1 MELKDYQADVLTDLS
16 AYLDTLL
23 ECKGHLPKAFTRFWQ
38 ERGVLNQVYKNN
50 VKEVPHVCVK
60 VPTAGGK
67 TFIAVN
73 ALDRIFAAFAEYN
86 PTRPRFV
93 VWLVPSLTILE
104 QTVKNLAN
112 IDHPYRQRLNDLF
125 NGRVQIYEKA
135 DVLQGAGFNAD
146 TVREQLSIVVM
157 SFDSLKATNK
167 ENRKAFQ
174 ENGYLASFLN
184 DNSDVVE
191 PLEGIDPSAL
201 INVMRGLK
209 PVVVVDESHNAEST
223 LSVDMLRNLNPSF
236 IFDLTATPRDN
247 SNIISYVDAL
257 RLKKQ
262 HMVKLPVIVANQRS
276 QEEVIMAALNMRR
289 QLEEFAKRAEEKG
302 GGYIRPIVLFQ
313 AEPKNK
319 EDTTTFEKIREIL
332 LDLNIPR
339 EQIAIKT
346 ASVNELKKEVNLMD
360 RSCPIRYIITV
371 NALKEGWDCP
381 FAYVLATLANKSSV
395 VDVTQILGRVLRMPY
410 TRKHSVELLNLSYV
424 FTASNQFQ
432 STLNQVIAG
441 LNKAG
446 FSKRDYR
453 EVDLSSL
460 PGSQGTSPS
469 PTQQEL
475 TFANQTSEEKPDDTS
490 TRGTDEGEALEV
502 EKDKLNPDWEKQ
514 AVQQATSVA
523 ATLEA
528 SNNQGRETTTTAT
541 ETTASDVA
549 GVEAIKAQ
557 AVAQAQQ
564 FEQEA
569 NATTG
574 NSCPDELKVHMNEH
588 KMKPMFEDS
597 AQAIQLPQ
605 FFIKLP
611 SDGGFFDT
619 GDEWHKLAKEN
630 LLSNFVLANL
640 DASVNFTAIEADV
653 YAVDAEEIGKG
664 ESAPAF
670 KAVKKAEKERLNS
683 IIKSQP
689 PSGQVTSIV
698 GRLFSLLGKNAF
710 YPIEDNDVRHY
721 LARIVQAM
729 NHDQRAD
736 CLERDYAYVK
746 VIKDKIQSLGNEH
759 AAKEFGNWLTT
770 QKVKLRPA
778 FSLPAT
784 IAPSENAPAIGKSLY
799 VTEASVNTLE
809 ARVIRGV
816 ADLDNIV
823 WWHRN
828 LERGKGFVINGFLNH
843 YPDFIVLTESKN
855 IVIVE
860 TKGDDR
866 DNSDSKDK
874 LKLGKIWESQANQL
888 SHETGYR
895 YHYMM
900 VFDTNRIDGAYTTG
914 EVLKLIE
921 DL

>member
-16 AYLDTLL
+16 KYLETLL
-23 ECKGHLPKAFTRFWQ
+23 ECKGHLPNAFIKYWKD
-38 ERGVLNQVYKNN
+38 RGVLNQAYKNN
-50 VKEVPHVCVK
+50 IKEVPHVCVK

-73 ALDRIFAAFAEYN
+73 ALDRIFSAFAEYN
-86 PTRPRFV
+86 PTRPKFV

-104 QTVKNLAN
+104 QTVKNLSN

-146 TVREQLSIVVM
+146 TVKEQLSVVVM

-184 DNSDVVE
+184 DDSEVVE
-191 PLEGIDPSAL
+191 PLEGTDPSAL
-201 INVMRGLK
+201 INVMRTLK
-209 PVVVVDESHNAEST
+209 PIVVVDESHNAEST

-262 HMVKLPVIVANQRS
+262 NMVKLPVIVANQRS
-276 QEEVIMAALNMRR
+276 QEDVIMAALNMRR
-289 QLEEFAKRAEEKG
+289 QLEEFAKKAEETG

-319 EDTTTFEKIREIL
+319 DDTTTFEKVREIL
-332 LDLNIPR
+332 LELNIPR
-339 EQIAIKT
+339 KHIAIKT
-346 ASVNELKKEVNLMD
+346 ANINELKNVDLMSRD
-360 RSCPIRYIITV
+360 CSVRYIITV

-381 FAYVLATLANKSSV
+381 FAYVLATLANKSSL

-410 TRKHSVELLNLSYV
+410 TRKHSIELLNLSYV
-424 FTASNQFQ
+424 FTSSSHFQ
-432 STLNQVIAG
+432 NTLSQVVAG

-453 EVDLSSL
+453 ELDLSAIE
-460 PGSQGTSPS
+460 PEQK
-469 PTQQEL
+469 PTPTPAQDEL
-475 TFANQTSEEKPDDTS
+475 NLTAQTGEEKPAETGDGQD
-490 TRGTDEGEALEV
+490 LEI
-502 EKDKLNPDWEKQ
+502 EKSKLNPDWEQQ
-514 AVQQATSVA
+514 AVEQA
-523 ATLEA
+523 ATAPNGDQPA
-528 SNNQGRETTTTAT
+528 STGSDAT
-541 ETTASDVA
+541 
-549 GVEAIKAQ
+549 GVEAIKNQ
-557 AVAQAQQ
+557 AAEQAKE
-564 FEQEA
+564 FEEQA
-569 NATTG
+569 NATIG
-574 NSCPDELKVHMNEH
+574 EAVPEELKAHMNEH
-588 KMKPMFEDS
+588 KMKQKFEEP
-597 AQAIQLPQ
+597 AKAIQLPQ

-611 SDGGFFDT
+611 SDGGFFDS

-640 DASVNFTAIEADV
+640 DATINFTAIESDV
-653 YAVDAEEIGKG
+653 YKVDAEEIGNG
-664 ESAPAF
+664 ESAPSF
-670 KAVKKAEKERLNS
+670 TVVKKAEKEKLNS

-689 PSGQVTSIV
+689 TSGQITSIV
-698 GRLFSLLGKNAF
+698 ARLFSLIGKNSF
-710 YPIEDNDVRHY
+710 YPIEDNDVKHY
-721 LARIVQAM
+721 LKRIVEAM
-729 NHDQRAD
+729 SADLRAD

-746 VIKDKIQSLGNEH
+746 LIKDKIQSLANEY

-770 QKVKLRPA
+770 QKIKLRPS

-784 IAPSENAPAIGKSLY
+784 IAPNENAPAISKSLY
-799 VTEASVNTLE
+799 VTEGSVNNLE
-809 ARVIRGV
+809 SKVIRGV
-816 ADLDNIV
+816 AELENIV

-828 LERGKGFVINGFLNH
+828 LERGKGFLLNGFLNH

-855 IVIVE
+855 IIVVE

-874 LKLGKIWESQANQL
+874 LKLGKIWESQANQIA
-888 SHETGYR
+888 HETGYR

-900 VFDTNRIDGAYTTG
+900 VFESNPIDGAHTTG
-914 EVLKLIE
+914 DVLKLIE
-921 DL
+921 AL

>member
-1 MELKDYQADVLTDLS
+1 MELKDYQADVLTDLGK
-16 AYLDTLL
+16 YLETLL
-23 ECKGHLPKAFTRFWQ
+23 ECKGHLPNAFAKFWKD
-38 ERGVLNQVYKNN
+38 RGVLKQVYKNN
-50 VKEVPHVCVK
+50 IKEVPHVCVK

-73 ALDRIFAAFAEYN
+73 ALDRIFSAFAEYN
-86 PTRPRFV
+86 PTRPKFV

-104 QTVKNLAN
+104 QTVKNLSN

-146 TVREQLSIVVM
+146 TVKEQLSVVVM

-184 DNSDVVE
+184 DDGEAVE
-191 PLEGIDPSAL
+191 PLEGTDPSAL
-201 INVMRGLK
+201 INVMRSLK
-209 PVVVVDESHNAEST
+209 PIVVVDESHNAEST

-262 HMVKLPVIVANQRS
+262 NMVKLPVIVANQRS
-276 QEEVIMAALNMRR
+276 QEDVIMAALNMRR
-289 QLEEFAKRAEEKG
+289 QLEEFAKKAEGKG

-319 EDTTTFEKIREIL
+319 DDTTTFEKVREIL
-332 LDLNIPR
+332 LELNIPS
-339 EQIAIKT
+339 EHIAIKT
-346 ASVNELKKEVNLMD
+346 ANVNELKNVDLMSRD
-360 RSCPIRYIITV
+360 CQVRYIITV

-410 TRKHSVELLNLSYV
+410 TRKHSIELLNLSYV
-424 FTASNQFQ
+424 FTSSSHFQ
-432 STLNQVIAG
+432 NTLSQVVAG

-453 EVDLSSL
+453 EFDLSGIEQEQA
-460 PGSQGTSPS
+460 PAPS
-469 PTQQEL
+469 HTQEEL
-475 TFANQTSEEKPDDTS
+475 TLTTQPGEGKPAETGDGQDLEIEKS
-490 TRGTDEGEALEV
+490 
-502 EKDKLNPDWEKQ
+502 KLNPDWEQKAVEQ
-514 AVQQATSVA
+514 AANA
-523 ATLEA
+523 EA
-528 SNNQGRETTTTAT
+528 SGIPQPSAAGTDTT
-541 ETTASDVA
+541 

-564 FEQEA
+564 FEEQA
-569 NATTG
+569 NATSG
-574 NSCPDELKVHMNEH
+574 ESVPEELKKDMNEH
-588 KMKPMFEDS
+588 KMKPIFEEL
-597 AQAIQLPQ
+597 AKAIQLPQ

-611 SDGGFFDT
+611 SDGGFFDSD
-619 GDEWHKLAKEN
+619 DEWHKLAKEN

-640 DASVNFTAIEADV
+640 DATINFNAVESDV
-653 YAVDAEEIGKG
+653 YKVDAEDIGNG
-664 ESAPAF
+664 ESAPSF
-670 KAVKKAEKERLNS
+670 TVVKKAEKEKLNS

-689 PSGQVTSIV
+689 TSGQITSIV
-698 GRLFSLLGKNAF
+698 GRLFSLIGKNTF
-710 YPIEDNDVRHY
+710 YPIEDNDVKHY
-721 LARIVQAM
+721 LKRIVEAM
-729 NHDQRAD
+729 SADQRAD

-746 VIKDKIQSLGNEH
+746 LIKEKIQSLANEY
-759 AAKEFGNWLTT
+759 AAKEFSNWLTT
-770 QKVKLRPA
+770 QKIKLRPS

-784 IAPSENAPAIGKSLY
+784 IAPSDNAPAISKSLY
-799 VTEASVNTLE
+799 VTEGGVNNLE
-809 ARVIRGV
+809 SKVIRGV
-816 ADLDNIV
+816 AELENIV
-823 WWHRN
+823 WWHKN
-828 LERGKGFVINGFLNH
+828 LERGKGFLLNGFINH
-843 YPDFIVLTESKN
+843 YPDFIVLTQSKN
-855 IVIVE
+855 IIVVE

-874 LKLGKIWESQANQL
+874 LKLGKIWEAQANQIA
-888 SHETGYR
+888 HETGYR

-900 VFDTNRIDGAYTTG
+900 VFDSNPIEGAHTTG
-914 EVLKLIE
+914 DVLKLIE
-921 DL
+921 AL

>member
-16 AYLDTLL
+16 KYLETLL
-23 ECKGHLPKAFTRFWQ
+23 ECKGHLPNAFIKYWKD
-38 ERGVLNQVYKNN
+38 RGVLNQSYKNN
-50 VKEVPHVCVK
+50 IKEVPHVCVK

-73 ALDRIFAAFAEYN
+73 ALDRIFSAFAEYN
-86 PTRPRFV
+86 PTLPKFV

-104 QTVKNLAN
+104 QTVKNLSN

-125 NGRVQIYEKA
+125 SGRVQIYEKA

-146 TVREQLSIVVM
+146 TVKEQLSVVVM

-184 DNSDVVE
+184 DDSEVVE
-191 PLEGIDPSAL
+191 PLEGTDPSAL
-201 INVMRGLK
+201 INVMRTLK

-262 HMVKLPVIVANQRS
+262 NMVKLPVIVANQRS
-276 QEEVIMAALNMRR
+276 QEDVIMAALNMRR
-289 QLEEFAKRAEEKG
+289 QLEEFAKKAEEKG

-319 EDTTTFEKIREIL
+319 DDTTTFEKVREIL
-332 LDLNIPR
+332 LELNIPK
-339 EQIAIKT
+339 EHIAIKT
-346 ASVNELKKEVNLMD
+346 ANINELKNVDLMSRD
-360 RSCPIRYIITV
+360 CDVRYIITV

-410 TRKHSVELLNLSYV
+410 TRKHSIELLNLSYV
-424 FTASNQFQ
+424 FTSSSHFQ
-432 STLNQVIAG
+432 NTLSQVVAG

-446 FSKRDYR
+446 FSKKDYR
-453 EVDLSSL
+453 EFDLSAVE
-460 PGSQGTSPS
+460 PEPT
-469 PTQQEL
+469 PTQTPDQKKFDL
-475 TFANQTSEEKPDDTS
+475 TGQTGEEKPAETADGQD
-490 TRGTDEGEALEV
+490 LEI
-502 EKDKLNPDWEKQ
+502 EKSKLNPDWEQQ
-514 AVQQATSVA
+514 AVEQA
-523 ATLEA
+523 ATATNDTQIA
-528 SNNQGRETTTTAT
+528 STEGDTT
-541 ETTASDVA
+541 
-549 GVEAIKAQ
+549 GVEAIKNQ
-557 AVAQAQQ
+557 AVEQAKE
-564 FEQEA
+564 FEEQA
-569 NATTG
+569 NATSG
-574 NSCPDELKVHMNEH
+574 ESVPEELKAHMNEH
-588 KMKPMFEDS
+588 KMKPIFEAS
-597 AQAIQLPQ
+597 AKAIELPQ

-611 SDGGFFDT
+611 SDGGFFDS
-619 GDEWHKLAKEN
+619 GDEWHKLAREN
-630 LLSNFVLANL
+630 LLSNFVLVNL
-640 DASVNFTAIEADV
+640 DATINFTAIESDV
-653 YAVDAEEIGKG
+653 YKVDAEDIGNG
-664 ESAPAF
+664 ESAPSF
-670 KAVKKAEKERLNS
+670 TVVKKAEKEKLNS

-689 PSGQVTSIV
+689 TSGQITSIV
-698 GRLFSLLGKNAF
+698 GRLFGLIGKNTF
-710 YPIEDNDVRHY
+710 YPIEDNDVKHY
-721 LARIVQAM
+721 LKRIVEAM
-729 NHDQRAD
+729 SADQRAD

-746 VIKDKIQSLGNEH
+746 LIKEKIQGLANEY

-770 QKVKLRPA
+770 QKIKLRPS

-784 IAPSENAPAIGKSLY
+784 IAPSDNAPAISKSLY
-799 VTEASVNTLE
+799 VTEGSVNNLE
-809 ARVIRGV
+809 SKVIRGV
-816 ADLDNIV
+816 AELENIT

-843 YPDFIVLTESKN
+843 YPDFVVLTESKN
-855 IVIVE
+855 IIVVE

-874 LKLGKIWESQANQL
+874 LKLGKIWESQANQIA
-888 SHETGYR
+888 HETGYR

-900 VFDTNRIDGAYTTG
+900 VFESNPIDGAHTTG
-914 EVLKLIE
+914 DVLKLIE
-921 DL
+921 AL

>member
-1 MELKDYQADVLTDLS
+1 MELKDYQADVLTDLRK
-16 AYLDTLL
+16 YLEILL
-23 ECKGHLPKAFTRFWQ
+23 ECKGHLPNAFNKYWKD
-38 ERGVLNQVYKNN
+38 RGVLNQAYKNN
-50 VKEVPHVCVK
+50 IKEVPHVCVK

-73 ALDRIFAAFAEYN
+73 ALDRIFSAFAEYN
-86 PTRPRFV
+86 PTRPKFV
-93 VWLVPSLTILE
+93 VWLVPSLAILE
-104 QTVKNLAN
+104 QTVKNLSN

-146 TVREQLSIVVM
+146 TVKEQLSVVVM

-184 DNSDVVE
+184 DDSDVVE
-191 PLEGIDPSAL
+191 PLEGTDPSAL
-201 INVMRGLK
+201 INVMRTLK

-262 HMVKLPVIVANQRS
+262 NMVKLPVIVANQRS
-276 QEEVIMAALNMRR
+276 QEDVIMAALNMRR
-289 QLEEFAKRAEEKG
+289 QLEEFAKKADEKG

-319 EDTTTFEKIREIL
+319 GDTTTFEKVREIL
-332 LDLNIPR
+332 LELNIPKKH
-339 EQIAIKT
+339 IAIKT
-346 ASVNELKKEVNLMD
+346 ANINELKNVDLMSRD
-360 RSCPIRYIITV
+360 CQVRYIITV

-395 VDVTQILGRVLRMPY
+395 VDVTQILGRVLRMPN
-410 TRKHSVELLNLSYV
+410 TRKHSIELLNLSYV
-424 FTASNQFQ
+424 FTSSSHFQ
-432 STLNQVIAG
+432 NTLSQVVAG

-453 EVDLSSL
+453 EFDLSAVEPEQTPTPT
-460 PGSQGTSPS
+460 PG
-469 PTQQEL
+469 QEELNL
-475 TFANQTSEEKPDDTS
+475 TAQTGEDKPAETGDGQDLEIEKN
-490 TRGTDEGEALEV
+490 
-502 EKDKLNPDWEKQ
+502 KLNPDWEQQAVKQ
-514 AVQQATSVA
+514 A
-523 ATLEA
+523 
-528 SNNQGRETTTTAT
+528 TTAT
-541 ETTASDVA
+541 GGTQTAPKGSDTTS
-549 GVEAIKAQ
+549 VEAIKAQ
-557 AVAQAQQ
+557 AVEQAQQ
-564 FEQEA
+564 FEEQA
-569 NATTG
+569 NATTCE
-574 NSCPDELKVHMNEH
+574 SVPEELKVHMNEH
-588 KMKPMFEDS
+588 KMKPIFEEL
-597 AQAIQLPQ
+597 AKAILLPQ

-611 SDGGFFDT
+611 SDGGFFDS

-630 LLSNFVLANL
+630 LLPNFVLANL
-640 DASVNFTAIEADV
+640 DATINFTAVESDV
-653 YAVDAEEIGKG
+653 YKVDAEEIGNG
-664 ESAPAF
+664 ESAPSF
-670 KAVKKAEKERLNS
+670 TVVKKAEKEKLNS

-689 PSGQVTSIV
+689 TSGQITSIV
-698 GRLFSLLGKNAF
+698 SRLFGLIGKNTF
-710 YPIEDNDVRHY
+710 YPIEDNDVKHY
-721 LARIVQAM
+721 LKRIVEAM
-729 NHDQRAD
+729 SADQRAD

-746 VIKDKIQSLGNEH
+746 LIKEKIQSLANEY

-770 QKVKLRPA
+770 QKVKLRPSFA
-778 FSLPAT
+778 LPAT
-784 IAPSENAPAIGKSLY
+784 ITPSDNAPAISKSLY
-799 VTEASVNTLE
+799 VTEGSVNNLE
-809 ARVIRGV
+809 GKVIRGI
-816 ADLDNIV
+816 ADLENIV

-843 YPDFIVLTESKN
+843 YPDFVVLTQSKKI
-855 IVIVE
+855 IVIE

-874 LKLGKIWESQANQL
+874 LKLGKIWESQANQIA
-888 SHETGYR
+888 HETGYR

-900 VFDTNRIDGAYTTG
+900 VFESNPIEGAHTTG
-914 EVLKLIE
+914 DVLKLIE
-921 DL
+921 AL

>member
-1 MELKDYQADVLTDLS
+1 MELKDYQADVLSDLS
-16 AYLDTLL
+16 KYLETLL
-23 ECKGHLPKAFTRFWQ
+23 ECKGHLATAFTQYWKD
-38 ERGVLNQVYKNN
+38 RGVLNQAYKNN
-50 VKEVPHVCVK
+50 IKGIPHVCVK

-73 ALDRIFAAFAEYN
+73 ALDRVFSAFAEYN
-86 PTRPRFV
+86 PTRPKFV

-104 QTVKNLAN
+104 QTVKNLSN

-125 NGRVQIYEKA
+125 SGRVQIYEKA

-146 TVREQLSIVVM
+146 AVKEQLSVVVM

-174 ENGYLASFLN
+174 ENGYLDSFLN
-184 DNSDVVE
+184 DEAEVVE
-191 PLEGIDPSAL
+191 PLEGTDPSAL
-201 INVMRGLK
+201 INVMRSLK
-209 PVVVVDESHNAEST
+209 PIVVVDESHNAEST

-262 HMVKLPVIVANQRS
+262 NMVKLPVIVANQRS
-276 QEEVIMAALNMRR
+276 QEDVIMAALNMRR
-289 QLEEFAKRAEEKG
+289 QLEEFAKKAEEDG

-319 EDTTTFEKIREIL
+319 DDTTTFEKVREIL
-332 LDLNIPR
+332 LDLNIPK
-339 EQIAIKT
+339 EHIAIKT
-346 ASVNELKKEVNLMD
+346 ANINELKNVDLMSRD
-360 RSCPIRYIITV
+360 CAVRYIITV

-410 TRKHSVELLNLSYV
+410 TRKHNIELLNLSYV
-424 FTASNQFQ
+424 FTSSSHFQ
-432 STLNQVIAG
+432 STLSQVVEG

-453 EVDLSSL
+453 EFDLSLLDQQPDSA
-460 PGSQGTSPS
+460 PS
-469 PTQQEL
+469 PIQEEFNL
-475 TFANQTSEEKPDDTS
+475 TGQHGEQKPA
-490 TRGTDEGEALEV
+490 EASDGRDV
-502 EKDKLNPDWEKQ
+502 EIEMSKLNRDWEKQ
-514 AVQQATSVA
+514 AVEQA
-523 ATLEA
+523 ATA
-528 SNNQGRETTTTAT
+528 MSGAQTALT
-541 ETTASDVA
+541 EDDAT
-549 GVEAIKAQ
+549 GVESIKNKAVEQ
-557 AVAQAQQ
+557 AKQ
-564 FEQEA
+564 FEEQA
-569 NATTG
+569 NATSG
-574 NSCPDELKVHMNEH
+574 ESVPEELKPNMNEH
-588 KMKPMFEDS
+588 KMKPILEVS
-597 AQAIQLPQ
+597 AKEIELPQ

-619 GDEWHKLAKEN
+619 GDQWHKLAKEN

-640 DASVNFTAIEADV
+640 DATINFTAIESDV
-653 YAVDAEEIGKG
+653 YKVDAEDIGNG
-664 ESAPAF
+664 ESAPSF
-670 KAVKKAEKERLNS
+670 TVVRKAEKEKLNS

-689 PSGQVTSIV
+689 TSGQIISIV
-698 GRLFSLLGKNAF
+698 GRLFSLIGKNTF
-710 YPIEDNDVRHY
+710 YPIEDNDIKYY
-721 LARIVQAM
+721 LRRIVEAM
-729 NHDQRAD
+729 NADQRAD

-746 VIKDKIQSLGNEH
+746 LIKEKIQGLASEY
-759 AAKEFGNWLTT
+759 AAKEFVNWLTT
-770 QKVKLRPA
+770 QKIKLRPS
-778 FSLPAT
+778 FTLPEM
-784 IAPSENAPAIGKSLY
+784 IAPSDNAPAISKSLY
-799 VTEASVNTLE
+799 VTEGSVNNLE
-809 ARVIRGV
+809 SKVIRGV
-816 ADLDNIV
+816 ADLENIT

-843 YPDFIVLTESKN
+843 YPDFIILTKSKN

-874 LKLGKIWESQANQL
+874 LKLGKIWEAQANQIA
-888 SHETGYR
+888 HETGYR

-900 VFDTNRIDGAYTTG
+900 VFESNPIDGAHTTG
-914 EVLKLIE
+914 DLLKLIE
-921 DL
+921 AL

>member
-16 AYLDTLL
+16 KYLETLL
-23 ECKGHLPKAFTRFWQ
+23 ECKGHLPNAFTKFWKD
-38 ERGVLNQVYKNN
+38 RGVLNQAYKNN
-50 VKEVPHVCVK
+50 IKEVPHVCVK

-73 ALDRIFAAFAEYN
+73 ALDRIFSAFAEYN
-86 PTRPRFV
+86 PTRPKFV

-104 QTVKNLAN
+104 QTVKNLSN

-146 TVREQLSIVVM
+146 TVKEQLSVVVM

-184 DNSDVVE
+184 DDNEVVE
-191 PLEGIDPSAL
+191 PLEGTDPSAL
-201 INVMRGLK
+201 INVMRTLK
-209 PVVVVDESHNAEST
+209 PIVVVDESHNAEST

-262 HMVKLPVIVANQRS
+262 NMVKLPVIVANQRS
-276 QEEVIMAALNMRR
+276 QEDVIMAALNMRR
-289 QLEEFAKRAEEKG
+289 QLEEFAKKAEEKG

-319 EDTTTFEKIREIL
+319 DDTTTFEKVREIL
-332 LDLNIPR
+332 LELNIPP
-339 EQIAIKT
+339 EHIAIKT
-346 ASVNELKKEVNLMD
+346 ANINELKNVDLMSRD
-360 RSCPIRYIITV
+360 CQVRYIITV

-410 TRKHSVELLNLSYV
+410 TRKHSIELLNLSYV
-424 FTASNQFQ
+424 FTSSSHFQ
-432 STLNQVIAG
+432 NTLSQVVEG

-453 EVDLSSL
+453 EFDLSDFEQE
-460 PGSQGTSPS
+460 PAPTPS
-469 PTQQEL
+469 ATQEEL
-475 TFANQTSEEKPDDTS
+475 NLTTQTGEDKPAVTGDGQDLEIEKN
-490 TRGTDEGEALEV
+490 
-502 EKDKLNPDWEKQ
+502 KLNPDWEQQ
-514 AVQQATSVA
+514 AVEQAANVDTIGTQQP
-523 ATLEA
+523 A
-528 SNNQGRETTTTAT
+528 STEIDTT
-541 ETTASDVA
+541 

-564 FEQEA
+564 FEEQA
-569 NATTG
+569 NATSG
-574 NSCPDELKVHMNEH
+574 ESVPEELKKDMNEH
-588 KMKPMFEDS
+588 KMKPIFEEL
-597 AQAIQLPQ
+597 AKAIQLPQ

-611 SDGGFFDT
+611 SDGGFFDS

-640 DASVNFTAIEADV
+640 DATINFSAVESDV
-653 YAVDAEEIGKG
+653 YKVDAEEIGNG

-670 KAVKKAEKERLNS
+670 KAVKKAEKEKLNS

-689 PSGQVTSIV
+689 TSGQITSIV
-698 GRLFSLLGKNAF
+698 GRLFSLIGKNTF
-710 YPIEDNDVRHY
+710 YPIEDNDVKHY
-721 LARIVQAM
+721 LKRIVEAM
-729 NHDQRAD
+729 DADQRAD

-746 VIKDKIQSLGNEH
+746 LIKEKIQSLANEY
-759 AAKEFGNWLTT
+759 AAKEFSNWLTT
-770 QKVKLRPA
+770 QKIKLRPS

-784 IAPSENAPAIGKSLY
+784 IAPSDNAPAISKSLY
-799 VTEASVNTLE
+799 VTEGSVNNLE
-809 ARVIRGV
+809 GKVIRGV
-816 ADLDNIV
+816 ADLENIV

-843 YPDFIVLTESKN
+843 YPDFIVLTQSKN
-855 IVIVE
+855 IVVVE

-874 LKLGKIWESQANQL
+874 LKLGKIWEAQANQIA
-888 SHETGYR
+888 HETGYR

-900 VFDTNRIDGAYTTG
+900 VFDSNPIDGAYTTG
-914 EVLKLIE
+914 DVLKLIE

>member
-1 MELKDYQADVLTDLS
+1 MELKDYQAEVLTDLGK
-16 AYLDTLL
+16 YLDTLL
-23 ECKGHLPKAFTRFWQ
+23 ECQGHLTKAFTKYWQ
-38 ERGVLNQVYKNN
+38 DRGVLNQIYKNN

-73 ALDRIFAAFAEYN
+73 ALDRIFSAFAEYN
-86 PTRPRFV
+86 PTRSKFV

-104 QTVKNLAN
+104 QTVKNLSN

-184 DNSDVVE
+184 DDSEVVE
-191 PLEGIDPSAL
+191 PLEGTDPSAL
-201 INVMRGLK
+201 INVMRSLK

-236 IFDLTATPRDN
+236 IFDLTATPREN

-262 HMVKLPVIVANQRS
+262 NMVKLPVIVANQRT

-289 QLEEFAKRAEEKG
+289 QLEEFAKKAEAKG

-319 EDTTTFEKIREIL
+319 DDTTTFTKVREIL
-332 LDLNIPR
+332 LDLNIPA

-346 ASVNELKKEVNLMD
+346 ANLNELKKDVNLLD
-360 RSCPIRYIITV
+360 RSCEIRYIITV

-410 TRKHSVELLNLSYV
+410 TRKHSTELLNLSYV
-424 FTASNQFQ
+424 FTSSNHFQ
-432 STLNQVIAG
+432 NTLNQVVAG

-460 PGSQGTSPS
+460 ALEDEAAVPG
-469 PTQQEL
+469 TQHQL
-475 TFANQTSEEKPDDTS
+475 SLTS
-490 TRGTDEGEALEV
+490 TAETPEGGTVSESSADTAIEV
-502 EKDKLNPDWEKQ
+502 EKSKLNPNWEEQ
-514 AVQQATSVA
+514 AIQQAAGDA
-523 ATLEA
+523 ATKSA
-528 SNNQGRETTTTAT
+528 IDSAGDTTA
-541 ETTASDVA
+541 
-549 GVEAIKAQ
+549 VEEIKAQ
-557 AVAQAQQ
+557 ALAQAQQ
-564 FEQEA
+564 FEQQA

-574 NSCPDELKVHMNEH
+574 DSCPDELKSYMNEH
-588 KMKPMFEDS
+588 KIKPMFEES
-597 AQAIQLPQ
+597 AKAIEIPQ

-611 SDGGFFDT
+611 SDGGFFDS

-640 DASVNFTAIEADV
+640 DATVNFTAIEADV

-670 KAVKKAEKERLNS
+670 KAVKKAEKERLNN
-683 IIKSQP
+683 IIKSQV
-689 PSGQVTSIV
+689 PSGQITSIV
-698 GRLFSLLGKNAF
+698 GRLFSLIGKNAF
-710 YPIEDNDVRHY
+710 YPIEDNDVKHY
-721 LARIVQAM
+721 LRRIVEAM
-729 NHDQRAD
+729 SPEQRSD

-746 VIKDKIQSLGNEH
+746 LIKDKVQSLANEY
-759 AAKEFGNWLTT
+759 AEKEFGHWLTT
-770 QKVKLRPA
+770 QKITLRPA
-778 FSLPAT
+778 FSLPAS
-784 IAPSENAPAIGKSLY
+784 IAPSDNAPAISKSLY
-799 VTEASVNTLE
+799 VTEGGINNLE
-809 ARVIRGV
+809 AKVIRGV
-816 ADLDNIV
+816 ADLENVV

-843 YPDFIVLTESKN
+843 YPDFVVLTKN
-855 IVIVE
+855 NNVIIVE

-866 DNSDSKDK
+866 DNSDSKGK

-900 VFDTNRIDGAYTTG
+900 AFDTNRIDGAYATG
-914 EVLKLIE
+914 ELLKIIE

>member
-1 MELKDYQADVLTDLS
+1 MELKDYQADVLNDLS
-16 AYLDTLL
+16 KYLDTLL
-23 ECKGHLPKAFTRFWQ
+23 ESKGHLAKSFTNFWQ
-38 ERGVLNQVYKNN
+38 DRGVLNQVYKNN
-50 VKEVPHVCVK
+50 IKEVPHVCVK

-73 ALDRIFAAFAEYN
+73 ALDRIFSAFAEYN
-86 PTRPRFV
+86 PTRPKFV

-184 DNSDVVE
+184 DDSEVVE
-191 PLEGIDPSAL
+191 PLEGTDPSAL
-201 INVMRGLK
+201 INVMRSLK

-247 SNIISYVDAL
+247 SNIISYIDAL

-262 HMVKLPVIVANQRS
+262 NMVKLPVIVANQRS
-276 QEEVIMAALNMRR
+276 QEDVIMAALNMRR
-289 QLEEFAKRAEEKG
+289 QLEEFAKRAEKNG

-319 EDTTTFEKIREIL
+319 DDTTTFEKVRKIL
-332 LDLNIPR
+332 LDLNIPPDH
-339 EQIAIKT
+339 IAIKT
-346 ASVNELKKEVNLMD
+346 ANVNELKNVDLMD
-360 RSCPIRYIITV
+360 RSCPVRYIITV

-424 FTASNQFQ
+424 FTSSSQFQ
-432 STLNQVIAG
+432 STLSQVVAG

-453 EVDLSSL
+453 EVDLTAL
-460 PGSQGTSPS
+460 
-469 PTQQEL
+469 
-475 TFANQTSEEKPDDTS
+475 TSEEPPTHPTGTQEQLDLTGQPSDATNPDETAAAS
-490 TRGTDEGEALEV
+490 EEANIDV
-502 EKDKLNPDWEKQ
+502 DKSKLNQNWEEQ
-514 AVQQATSVA
+514 AVQQAAVA
-523 ATLEA
+523 SGVALE
-528 SNNQGRETTTTAT
+528 TAGAVIGQ
-541 ETTASDVA
+541 TAIAGAGDGT
-549 GVEAIKAQ
+549 GVEEIKAQ
-557 AVAQAQQ
+557 AVAQAKQ
-564 FEQEA
+564 FEQQA
-569 NATTG
+569 DAATG
-574 NSCPDELKVHMNEH
+574 DSSPEELKAHMNEH
-588 KMKPMFEDS
+588 KIKPVFEES
-597 AQAIQLPQ
+597 AQAIKLPQ

-611 SDGGFFDT
+611 SEGGFFDT

-630 LLSNFVLANL
+630 LLSNFLLANL
-640 DASVNFTAIEADV
+640 DATINFTAIESDV
-653 YAVDAEEIGKG
+653 YAVDAEDIGNG
-664 ESAPAF
+664 ESALAF
-670 KAVKKAEKERLNS
+670 KAVKKEQKDRFNS

-689 PSGQVTSIV
+689 LSGQVTSIV
-698 GRLFSLLGKNAF
+698 GRLFSLLGKNYF
-710 YPIEDNDVRHY
+710 YPIEDNDVKHY
-721 LARIVQAM
+721 LKRIVEVMSAE
-729 NHDQRAD
+729 QRSD

-746 VIKDKIQSLGNEH
+746 LIKEKIQSLANEY
-759 AAKEFGNWLTT
+759 AAKEFGHWLTT
-770 QKVKLRPA
+770 QKITLRPA
-778 FSLPAT
+778 FSFSAT
-784 IAPSENAPAIGKSLY
+784 IMPSENAPAISKSLY
-799 VTEASVNTLE
+799 VTEAGVNGLE
-809 ARVIRGV
+809 SKVIRSV
-816 ADLDNIV
+816 ADLENVV

-828 LERGKGFVINGFLNH
+828 LERGKGFFINGFLNH
-843 YPDFIVLTESKN
+843 YPDFVVLTKNKN
-855 IVIVE
+855 IIIVE

-874 LKLGKIWESQANQL
+874 LKLGQIWQAQANQIT
-888 SHETGYR
+888 HETGYR

-900 VFDTNRIDGAYTTG
+900 AFDNNRIDGGYSVA
-914 EVLKLIE
+914 ELLKLVE
-921 DL
+921 AL

>member
-16 AYLDTLL
+16 KYLETLL
-23 ECKGHLPKAFTRFWQ
+23 ECKGHLPNAFIKYWKD
-38 ERGVLNQVYKNN
+38 RGVLNQAYKNN
-50 VKEVPHVCVK
+50 IKEVPHVCVK

-73 ALDRIFAAFAEYN
+73 ALDRIFSAFAEYN
-86 PTRPRFV
+86 PTRPKFV

-104 QTVKNLAN
+104 QTVKNLSN

-146 TVREQLSIVVM
+146 TVKEQLSVVVM

-184 DNSDVVE
+184 DDSEVVE
-191 PLEGIDPSAL
+191 PLEGTDPSAL
-201 INVMRGLK
+201 INVMRTLK
-209 PVVVVDESHNAEST
+209 PIVVVDESHNAEST

-247 SNIISYVDAL
+247 SNIISYIDAL

-262 HMVKLPVIVANQRS
+262 NMVKLPVIVANQRS
-276 QEEVIMAALNMRR
+276 QEDVIMAALNMRR
-289 QLEEFAKRAEEKG
+289 QLEEFAKKAEEKG

-319 EDTTTFEKIREIL
+319 DDTTTFEKVREIL
-332 LDLNIPR
+332 LELNIPK
-339 EQIAIKT
+339 EHIAIKT
-346 ASVNELKKEVNLMD
+346 ANINELKNVDLMSRD
-360 RSCPIRYIITV
+360 CQVRYIITV

-410 TRKHSVELLNLSYV
+410 TRKHSIELLNLSYV
-424 FTASNQFQ
+424 FTSSNHFQ
-432 STLNQVIAG
+432 NTLSQVVAG

-453 EVDLSSL
+453 EFDLSAIE
-460 PGSQGTSPS
+460 PEPTPNPTPSQE
-469 PTQQEL
+469 EL
-475 TFANQTSEEKPDDTS
+475 NLTAQTGEEKPAEVGDGQD
-490 TRGTDEGEALEV
+490 LEI
-502 EKDKLNPDWEKQ
+502 EKGKLNPDWEQKAVEQ
-514 AVQQATSVA
+514 AANVD
-523 ATLEA
+523 A
-528 SNNQGRETTTTAT
+528 SSSDQSPAENDTT
-541 ETTASDVA
+541 

-557 AVAQAQQ
+557 AVAQAQE
-564 FEQEA
+564 FEEQA
-569 NATTG
+569 KATSG
-574 NSCPDELKVHMNEH
+574 ESVPEELKKDMNEH
-588 KMKPMFEDS
+588 KMKPIFEEL
-597 AQAIQLPQ
+597 AKTIQLPQ

-640 DASVNFTAIEADV
+640 DATINFNAIESDV
-653 YAVDAEEIGKG
+653 YKVDAEEIGNG
-664 ESAPAF
+664 ESAPSF
-670 KAVKKAEKERLNS
+670 TVVKKAEKEKLNS

-689 PSGQVTSIV
+689 TSGQITSIV
-698 GRLFSLLGKNAF
+698 GRLFSLIGKNTF
-710 YPIEDNDVRHY
+710 YPIEDNDVKHY
-721 LARIVQAM
+721 LKRIVEAM
-729 NHDQRAD
+729 NDDQRAD

-746 VIKDKIQSLGNEH
+746 LIKEKIQSLANEY

-770 QKVKLRPA
+770 QKIKLRPS
-778 FSLPAT
+778 FSLPST
-784 IAPSENAPAIGKSLY
+784 IAPSENAPAISKSLY
-799 VTEASVNTLE
+799 VTEGSVNNLE
-809 ARVIRGV
+809 SKVIRGV
-816 ADLDNIV
+816 AELENIV

-828 LERGKGFVINGFLNH
+828 LERGKGFLLNGFLNH

-855 IVIVE
+855 IIVVE

-866 DNSDSKDK
+866 DNSDSRDK
-874 LKLGKIWESQANQL
+874 LKLGKIWESQANQIA
-888 SHETGYR
+888 HETGYR

-900 VFDTNRIDGAYTTG
+900 VFESNPVDGAHTTG
-914 EVLKLIE
+914 DVLKLIE
-921 DL
+921 AL

>member
-16 AYLDTLL
+16 KYLETLL
-23 ECKGHLPKAFTRFWQ
+23 ECKGHLPNAFNKYWKD
-38 ERGVLNQVYKNN
+38 RGVLNQAYKNN
-50 VKEVPHVCVK
+50 IKEVPHVCVK

-86 PTRPRFV
+86 PTRPKFV

-104 QTVKNLAN
+104 QTVKNLSN

-125 NGRVQIYEKA
+125 SGRVQIYEKA
-135 DVLQGAGFNAD
+135 DVLQGAGFNSD
-146 TVREQLSIVVM
+146 TVKEQLSVVVM

-184 DNSDVVE
+184 DDSEVVE
-191 PLEGIDPSAL
+191 PLEGTDPSAL
-201 INVMRGLK
+201 INVMRSLK

-262 HMVKLPVIVANQRS
+262 NMVKLPVIVANQRS
-276 QEEVIMAALNMRR
+276 QEDVIMAALNMRR
-289 QLEEFAKRAEEKG
+289 QLEEFAKKAEEKG

-319 EDTTTFEKIREIL
+319 DDTTTFEKVREIL
-332 LDLNIPR
+332 LELNIPK
-339 EQIAIKT
+339 EHIAIKT
-346 ASVNELKKEVNLMD
+346 ANINELKNVDLMSRD
-360 RSCPIRYIITV
+360 CDVRYIITV

-410 TRKHSVELLNLSYV
+410 TRKHSIELLNLSYV
-424 FTASNQFQ
+424 FTSSSHFQ
-432 STLNQVIAG
+432 NTLSQVVAG

-446 FSKRDYR
+446 FSKKDYR
-453 EVDLSSL
+453 EFDLSAVE
-460 PGSQGTSPS
+460 PEPI
-469 PTQQEL
+469 PTPTPDQKEFDL
-475 TFANQTSEEKPDDTS
+475 TGQVGEEKPAETGDGQD
-490 TRGTDEGEALEV
+490 LEI
-502 EKDKLNPDWEKQ
+502 EKSKLNPDWEQQ
-514 AVQQATSVA
+514 AVEQA
-523 ATLEA
+523 ATATNGTQPA
-528 SNNQGRETTTTAT
+528 STDGDTT
-541 ETTASDVA
+541 
-549 GVEAIKAQ
+549 GVEAIKNQ
-557 AVAQAQQ
+557 AVEQAKE
-564 FEQEA
+564 FEEQA
-569 NATTG
+569 NATSG
-574 NSCPDELKVHMNEH
+574 ESVPEELKAHMNEH
-588 KMKPMFEDS
+588 KMKPIFEAS
-597 AQAIQLPQ
+597 AKAIELPQ

-611 SDGGFFDT
+611 SDGGFFDS

-640 DASVNFTAIEADV
+640 DATINFTAIESDV
-653 YAVDAEEIGKG
+653 YKVDAEDIGNG
-664 ESAPAF
+664 ESAPSF
-670 KAVKKAEKERLNS
+670 TVVKKAEKEKLNS

-689 PSGQVTSIV
+689 TSGQITSIV
-698 GRLFSLLGKNAF
+698 GRLFSLIGKNTF
-710 YPIEDNDVRHY
+710 YPIEDNDVKHY
-721 LARIVQAM
+721 LKRIVEAM
-729 NHDQRAD
+729 SADQRAD

-746 VIKDKIQSLGNEH
+746 LIKDKIQGLANEY

-770 QKVKLRPA
+770 QKIKLRPS

-784 IAPSENAPAIGKSLY
+784 IAPSDNAPAISKSLY
-799 VTEASVNTLE
+799 VTEGGVNNLE
-809 ARVIRGV
+809 AKVIRGV
-816 ADLDNIV
+816 ADLENIV

-843 YPDFIVLTESKN
+843 YPDFVVLTQSKS
-855 IVIVE
+855 IIFVE

-874 LKLGKIWESQANQL
+874 LKLGKIWESQANQIA
-888 SHETGYR
+888 HETGYR

-900 VFDTNRIDGAYTTG
+900 VFESNPIDGAHTTG
-914 EVLKLIE
+914 DVLKLIE
-921 DL
+921 AL

>member
-1 MELKDYQADVLTDLS
+1 MQLKDYQTTVLTDLS
-16 AYLDTLL
+16 DYLQTLL
-23 ECKGHLPKAFTRFWQ
+23 DSKGHLRKAFSKHWQ

-50 VKEVPHVCVK
+50 IKEVPHVCVK

-67 TFIAVN
+67 TYIAVN
-73 ALDRIFAAFAEYN
+73 ALERIFTAFAEYN
-86 PTRPRFV
+86 PTRTKFV

-104 QTVKNLAN
+104 QTVKNLVN

-135 DVLQGAGFNAD
+135 DALQGAGFNAD
-146 TVREQLSIVVM
+146 AVREQLSVVVM

-167 ENRKAFQ
+167 DNRKAFQ
-174 ENGYLASFLN
+174 ENGYLASFLH
-184 DNSDVVE
+184 DEDETVE
-191 PLEGIDPSAL
+191 PLEGTDPSAL
-201 INVMRGLK
+201 INVMRRLH

-236 IFDLTATPRDN
+236 IFDLTATPREN

-262 HMVKLPVIVANQRS
+262 NMVKLPVIVANQRS

-289 QLEEFAKRAEEKG
+289 QLEEYAKKAEKQG

-319 EDTTTFEKIREIL
+319 DDTTTFEKVKEL
-332 LDLNIPR
+332 LLNLNIPA

-346 ASVNELKKEVNLMD
+346 ANVNELKKDVDLMS
-360 RSCPIRYIITV
+360 RQCPIRYIITV

-424 FTASNQFQ
+424 FTASSQFQ
-432 STLNQVIAG
+432 STLNQVVAG

-453 EVDLSSL
+453 EVDLSDVPEETEKAPDNKQHELAL
-460 PGSQGTSPS
+460 PATDPTPS
-469 PTQQEL
+469 
-475 TFANQTSEEKPDDTS
+475 
-490 TRGTDEGEALEV
+490 EGEIAVDGVIIEKSKLDPTWEAKAV
-502 EKDKLNPDWEKQ
+502 EQ
-514 AVQQATSVA
+514 AA
-523 ATLEA
+523 ATLGGGISSSDSSGQEA
-528 SNNQGRETTTTAT
+528 TIG
-541 ETTASDVA
+541 AST
-549 GVEAIKAQ
+549 VESIKAL
-557 AVAQAQQ
+557 AVAQAKE
-564 FEQEA
+564 FEERA
-569 NATTG
+569 ARETNDST
-574 NSCPDELKVHMNEH
+574 PHELKAHVNEH
-588 KMKPMFEDS
+588 KMKPMFEES
-597 AQAIQLPQ
+597 ASSMLLPQ
-605 FFIKLP
+605 FFVKLP
-611 SDGGFFDT
+611 SNGGFFDS

-630 LLSNFVLANL
+630 LLSNFMLANL
-640 DASVNFTAIEADV
+640 DATVNFTAIESDV
-653 YAVDAEEIGKG
+653 YSVDAEEIGKG

-670 KAVKKAEKERLNS
+670 KAVKKAEKERLNV

-689 PSGQVTSIV
+689 VSGQVTSIV
-698 GRLFSLLGKNAF
+698 GRLFSLIGKNTF
-710 YPIEDNDVRHY
+710 YPIEDNDVKHY
-721 LARIVQAM
+721 LSRIVQAM
-729 NHDQRAD
+729 SPEQRAD
-736 CLERDYAYVK
+736 CLEHDYAYVK
-746 VIKDKIQSLGNEH
+746 AIKEKVQSLANDF
-759 AAKEFGNWLTT
+759 ASKEFGNWLTT
-770 QKVKLRPA
+770 QKVMLRPS
-778 FSLPAT
+778 FTLPAT
-784 IAPSENAPAIGKSLY
+784 ITPSENAPAISKSLY
-799 VTEASVNTLE
+799 VTEGSINTLE
-809 ARVIRGV
+809 AKVIRGV
-816 ADLDNIV
+816 AELENIV

-843 YPDFIVLTESKN
+843 YPDFVVLTKKKN
-855 IVIVE
+855 ILVIE

-874 LKLGKIWESQANQL
+874 LRLGKIWEGQANQL

-900 VFDTNRIDGAYTTG
+900 VFESNPVEGAHVTG
-914 EVLKLIE
+914 DVLKLTE
-921 DL
+921 HL

>member
-23 ECKGHLPKAFTRFWQ
+23 DCKGHLPNSFKKYWQ
-38 ERGVLNQVYKNN
+38 ERGVLNQIYKNN

-86 PTRPRFV
+86 PTRPKFV

-104 QTVKNLAN
+104 QTVKNLVN

-184 DNSDVVE
+184 DNTDVVE
-191 PLEGIDPSAL
+191 PLENTDPSAL
-201 INVMRGLK
+201 INVMRSLK

-262 HMVKLPVIVANQRS
+262 NMVKLPVIVANQRS

-289 QLEEFAKRAEEKG
+289 QLEEFAKNAEQKG
-302 GGYIRPIVLFQ
+302 GSYIRPIVLFQ

-319 EDTTTFEKIREIL
+319 DDTTTFEKVREIL
-332 LDLNIPR
+332 LELNVPR

-346 ASVNELKKEVNLMD
+346 ASVNELKKDVNLMD

-432 STLNQVIAG
+432 STLNQVVAG

-460 PGSQGTSPS
+460 PLAQAVVPS
-469 PTQQEL
+469 SVQHEL
-475 TFANQTSEEKPDDTS
+475 TFPNQTGDTKRTDTTETTGEEQ
-490 TRGTDEGEALEV
+490 GIEV
-502 EKDKLNPDWEKQ
+502 EKAKLNPDWEKQ
-514 AVQQATSVA
+514 AVQQAAS
-523 ATLEA
+523 ATLNVGA
-528 SNNQGRETTTTAT
+528 GDDQTAT
-541 ETTASDVA
+541 TPAISSDTT

-564 FEQEA
+564 FEQQA
-569 NATTG
+569 NSTAG
-574 NSCPDELKVHMNEH
+574 NNCPDELKVHMNEH
-588 KMKPMFEDS
+588 KMKPMFIES
-597 AQAIQLPQ
+597 TQALQLPQ
-605 FFIKLP
+605 FFIRLP
-611 SDGGFFDT
+611 AEGGFFDT
-619 GDEWHKLAKEN
+619 GNEWHKLAKEN

-640 DASVNFTAIEADV
+640 DASVSFTAIEADV

-710 YPIEDNDVRHY
+710 YPIEDNDVKHY
-721 LARIVQAM
+721 LTRIVQAM
-729 NHDQRAD
+729 SQEERSD

-746 VIKDKIQSLGNEH
+746 VIKDKIQSLANEY
-759 AAKEFGNWLTT
+759 AAKEFTNWLTT
-770 QKVKLRPA
+770 QKITLRPS

-784 IAPSENAPAIGKSLY
+784 IAPGENAPAIGKSLY
-799 VTEASVNTLE
+799 VTEAGINTLE

-816 ADLDNIV
+816 ADLENIV

-843 YPDFIVLTESKN
+843 YPDFVVLTENKN
-855 IVIVE
+855 VVIVE

-888 SHETGYR
+888 SHVTGYR

-900 VFDTNRIDGAYTTG
+900 VFDTNRIDGAYSTG

-921 DL
+921 AL

>member
-16 AYLDTLL
+16 KYLETLL
-23 ECKGHLPKAFTRFWQ
+23 QCKGHLPNAFTKYWKD
-38 ERGVLNQVYKNN
+38 RGVLNQAYKNN
-50 VKEVPHVCVK
+50 IKEVPHVCVK

-73 ALDRIFAAFAEYN
+73 ALDRIFSAFAEYN
-86 PTRPRFV
+86 PTRPKFV

-104 QTVKNLAN
+104 QTVKNLSN

-125 NGRVQIYEKA
+125 SGRVQIYEKA

-146 TVREQLSIVVM
+146 TVKEQLSVVVM

-184 DNSDVVE
+184 DDSEVVQ
-191 PLEGIDPSAL
+191 PLKDTDPSAL
-201 INVMRGLK
+201 INVMRTLK

-262 HMVKLPVIVANQRS
+262 NMVKLPVIVANQRS
-276 QEEVIMAALNMRR
+276 QEDVIMAALNMRR
-289 QLEEFAKRAEEKG
+289 QLEEFAKKAEEKG
-302 GGYIRPIVLFQ
+302 SGYIRPIVLFQ

-319 EDTTTFEKIREIL
+319 DDTTTFEKVREIL
-332 LDLNIPR
+332 LELNIPK
-339 EQIAIKT
+339 EHIAIKT
-346 ASVNELKKEVNLMD
+346 ANINELKNVDLMSRDCEV
-360 RSCPIRYIITV
+360 RYIITV

-410 TRKHSVELLNLSYV
+410 TRKHSIELLNLSYV
-424 FTASNQFQ
+424 FTSSSHFQ
-432 STLNQVIAG
+432 STLSQVVEG

-453 EVDLSSL
+453 EFDLSDVEQQQDN
-460 PGSQGTSPS
+460 PPS
-469 PTQQEL
+469 PTQGEFNL
-475 TFANQTSEEKPDDTS
+475 TGQTGEEKPAETS
-490 TRGTDEGEALEV
+490 DGQDLEI
-502 EKDKLNPDWEKQ
+502 EKSKLNPDWEQQ
-514 AVQQATSVA
+514 AVEQAANAATSG
-523 ATLEA
+523 EQPA
-528 SNNQGRETTTTAT
+528 STGSDTT
-541 ETTASDVA
+541 

-557 AVAQAQQ
+557 AVEQAQQ
-564 FEQEA
+564 FEEQA
-569 NATTG
+569 NATSG
-574 NSCPDELKVHMNEH
+574 ESVPEELKKDMNEH
-588 KMKPMFEDS
+588 KMKPIFEAS
-597 AQAIQLPQ
+597 AKAIELPQ

-611 SDGGFFDT
+611 SDGGFFDS

-640 DASVNFTAIEADV
+640 DATINFTAIESDV
-653 YAVDAEEIGKG
+653 YKVDAEEIGNG
-664 ESAPAF
+664 ESAPSF
-670 KAVKKAEKERLNS
+670 TVVKKAEKEKLNS

-689 PSGQVTSIV
+689 TSGQITSIV
-698 GRLFSLLGKNAF
+698 GRLFNLIGKNTF
-710 YPIEDNDVRHY
+710 YPIEDNDVKHY
-721 LARIVQAM
+721 LKRIVEAM
-729 NHDQRAD
+729 SADQRAD

-746 VIKDKIQSLGNEH
+746 LIKDKIQGLANEY

-770 QKVKLRPA
+770 QKIKLRPS

-784 IAPSENAPAIGKSLY
+784 IAPSENAPAISKSLY
-799 VTEASVNTLE
+799 VTEGGVNNLE
-809 ARVIRGV
+809 AKVIRGV
-816 ADLDNIV
+816 ADLENIV

-843 YPDFIVLTESKN
+843 YPDFVVLTQSKN
-855 IVIVE
+855 IIVVE
-860 TKGDDR
+860 AKGDDR

-874 LKLGKIWESQANQL
+874 LKLGKIWESQANQIA
-888 SHETGYR
+888 HETGYR

-900 VFDTNRIDGAYTTG
+900 VFESNPIDGAHTTG
-914 EVLKLIE
+914 DVLKLIE
-921 DL
+921 AL

>member
-16 AYLDTLL
+16 KYLETLL
-23 ECKGHLPKAFTRFWQ
+23 ECKGHLPNAFNKYWKD
-38 ERGVLNQVYKNN
+38 RGVLNQTYKNN
-50 VKEVPHVCVK
+50 IKEVPHVCVK

-73 ALDRIFAAFAEYN
+73 ALDRIFSAFAEYN
-86 PTRPRFV
+86 PTRPKFV

-104 QTVKNLAN
+104 QTVKNLSN

-125 NGRVQIYEKA
+125 SGRVQIYEKA

-146 TVREQLSIVVM
+146 TVKEQLSVVVM

-184 DNSDVVE
+184 DDSEVVE
-191 PLEGIDPSAL
+191 PLEGTDPSAL
-201 INVMRGLK
+201 INVMRTLK

-262 HMVKLPVIVANQRS
+262 NMVKLPVIVANQRS
-276 QEEVIMAALNMRR
+276 QEDVIMAALNMRR
-289 QLEEFAKRAEEKG
+289 QLEEFAKKAEEKG

-319 EDTTTFEKIREIL
+319 DDTTTFEKVREIL
-332 LDLNIPR
+332 LELNIPK
-339 EQIAIKT
+339 EHIAIKT
-346 ASVNELKKEVNLMD
+346 ANINELKNVDLMSRD
-360 RSCPIRYIITV
+360 CDVRYIITV

-410 TRKHSVELLNLSYV
+410 TRKHSIELLNLSYV
-424 FTASNQFQ
+424 FTSSSHFQ
-432 STLNQVIAG
+432 NTLSQVVAG

-446 FSKRDYR
+446 FSKKDYR
-453 EVDLSSL
+453 EFDLSAVE
-460 PGSQGTSPS
+460 PEPI
-469 PTQQEL
+469 PTPTPDQKEFDL
-475 TFANQTSEEKPDDTS
+475 TGQVGEEKPAETGDGQD
-490 TRGTDEGEALEV
+490 LEI
-502 EKDKLNPDWEKQ
+502 EKSKLNPDWEQQ
-514 AVQQATSVA
+514 AVEQA
-523 ATLEA
+523 ATATNGTQPA
-528 SNNQGRETTTTAT
+528 STDGDTT
-541 ETTASDVA
+541 
-549 GVEAIKAQ
+549 GVEAIKNQ
-557 AVAQAQQ
+557 AVEQAKE
-564 FEQEA
+564 FEEQA
-569 NATTG
+569 NATSG
-574 NSCPDELKVHMNEH
+574 ESVPEELKAHMNEH
-588 KMKPMFEDS
+588 KMKPIFEAS
-597 AQAIQLPQ
+597 AKAIELPQ

-611 SDGGFFDT
+611 SDGGFFDS

-640 DASVNFTAIEADV
+640 DATINFTAIESDV
-653 YAVDAEEIGKG
+653 YKVDAEDIGNG
-664 ESAPAF
+664 ESAPSF
-670 KAVKKAEKERLNS
+670 TVVKKAEKEKLNS

-689 PSGQVTSIV
+689 TSGQITSIV
-698 GRLFSLLGKNAF
+698 GRLFSLIGKNTF
-710 YPIEDNDVRHY
+710 YPIEDNDVKHY
-721 LARIVQAM
+721 LKRIVEAM
-729 NHDQRAD
+729 SADQRAD

-746 VIKDKIQSLGNEH
+746 LIKDKIQGLANEY

-770 QKVKLRPA
+770 QKIKLRPS

-784 IAPSENAPAIGKSLY
+784 IAPSDNAPAISKSLY
-799 VTEASVNTLE
+799 VTEGGVNNLE
-809 ARVIRGV
+809 AKVIRGV
-816 ADLDNIV
+816 ADLENIV

-843 YPDFIVLTESKN
+843 YPDFVVLTQSKS
-855 IVIVE
+855 IIFVE

-874 LKLGKIWESQANQL
+874 LKLGKIWESQANQIA
-888 SHETGYR
+888 HETGYR

-900 VFDTNRIDGAYTTG
+900 VFESNPIDGAHTTG
-914 EVLKLIE
+914 DVLKLIE
-921 DL
+921 AL

>member
-16 AYLDTLL
+16 KYLETLL
-23 ECKGHLPKAFTRFWQ
+23 ECKGHLPNAFIKYWKD
-38 ERGVLNQVYKNN
+38 RGVLNQAYKNN
-50 VKEVPHVCVK
+50 IKEVPHVCVK

-73 ALDRIFAAFAEYN
+73 ALDRIFSAFAEYN
-86 PTRPRFV
+86 PTRPKFV

-104 QTVKNLAN
+104 QTVKNLSN

-146 TVREQLSIVVM
+146 TVKEQLSVVVM

-184 DNSDVVE
+184 DDSEVVE
-191 PLEGIDPSAL
+191 PLEGTDPSAL
-201 INVMRGLK
+201 INVMRTLK
-209 PVVVVDESHNAEST
+209 PIVVVDESHNAEST

-247 SNIISYVDAL
+247 SNIISYIDAL

-262 HMVKLPVIVANQRS
+262 NMVKLPVIVANQRS
-276 QEEVIMAALNMRR
+276 QEDVIMAALNMRR
-289 QLEEFAKRAEEKG
+289 QLEEFAKKAEEKG

-319 EDTTTFEKIREIL
+319 DDTTTFEKVREIL
-332 LDLNIPR
+332 LELNIPK
-339 EQIAIKT
+339 EHIAIKT
-346 ASVNELKKEVNLMD
+346 ANINELKNVDLMSRD
-360 RSCPIRYIITV
+360 CQVRYIITV

-410 TRKHSVELLNLSYV
+410 TRKHSIELLNLSYV
-424 FTASNQFQ
+424 FTSSNHFQ
-432 STLNQVIAG
+432 NTLSQVVAG

-453 EVDLSSL
+453 EFDLSAIE
-460 PGSQGTSPS
+460 PEPTPNPTPSQE
-469 PTQQEL
+469 EL
-475 TFANQTSEEKPDDTS
+475 NLTAQTGEEKPAEVGDGQD
-490 TRGTDEGEALEV
+490 LEI
-502 EKDKLNPDWEKQ
+502 EKGKLNPDWEQKAVEQ
-514 AVQQATSVA
+514 AANVD
-523 ATLEA
+523 A
-528 SNNQGRETTTTAT
+528 SSSDQSPAENDTT
-541 ETTASDVA
+541 

-557 AVAQAQQ
+557 AVAQAQE
-564 FEQEA
+564 FEEQA
-569 NATTG
+569 KATSG
-574 NSCPDELKVHMNEH
+574 ESVPEELKKDMNEH
-588 KMKPMFEDS
+588 KMKPIFEEL
-597 AQAIQLPQ
+597 AKTIQLPQ

-640 DASVNFTAIEADV
+640 DATINFNAIESDV
-653 YAVDAEEIGKG
+653 YKVDAEEIGNG
-664 ESAPAF
+664 ESAPSF
-670 KAVKKAEKERLNS
+670 TVVKKAEKEKLNS

-689 PSGQVTSIV
+689 TSGQITSIV
-698 GRLFSLLGKNAF
+698 GRLFSLIGKNTF
-710 YPIEDNDVRHY
+710 YPIEDNDVKHY
-721 LARIVQAM
+721 LKRIVEAM
-729 NHDQRAD
+729 NDDQRAD

-746 VIKDKIQSLGNEH
+746 LIKEKIQSLANEY

-770 QKVKLRPA
+770 QKIKLRPS
-778 FSLPAT
+778 FSLPST
-784 IAPSENAPAIGKSLY
+784 IAPSENAPAISKSLY
-799 VTEASVNTLE
+799 VTEGSVNNLE
-809 ARVIRGV
+809 SKVIRGV
-816 ADLDNIV
+816 AELENIV

-828 LERGKGFVINGFLNH
+828 LERGKGFLLNGFLNH

-855 IVIVE
+855 IIVVE

-866 DNSDSKDK
+866 DNSDSRDK
-874 LKLGKIWESQANQL
+874 LKLGKIWESQANQIA
-888 SHETGYR
+888 HETGYR

-900 VFDTNRIDGAYTTG
+900 VFESNPIDGAHTTG
-914 EVLKLIE
+914 DVLKLIE
-921 DL
+921 AL